1 MSPPAASDRVE
12 IRESTPEDAE
22 ALREVFAVVASER
35 RYLARV
41 EAPPLEQ
48 VRAFVGSLRERGGSQ
63 LVALAGSRIVG
74 WCDISRDERE
84 GFRHSGSLGMGLLPA
99 HRGQG
104 HGRALLEATLAL
116 AQARGVSRVQLE
128 VFESNHVAIR
138 LYERLCFE
146 HEGRK
151 QRARILDGRSENLV
165 LMARL
170 ADAKHRAEPPD
181 SGVRVFFYGSYMNRS
196 VLAEVGLVP
205 RSFEVASLV
214 GFDIRIAPRAN
225 LVRAPGQAVFGVLA
239 TATHVELERLYAH
252 ARNVLGEIYLPE
264 AVLVETRAGVRQPAL
279 CYIAP
284 RMAEAA
290 AEPAYLDHILAPA
303 RELGFPAEYLARLE
317 AFRP

>member
-1 MSPPAASDRVE
+1 MDLPPSGIE

-22 ALREVFAVVASER
+22 GLHAAFAAVAGER
-35 RYLARV
+35 RFLARV

-48 VRAFVGSLRERGGSQ
+48 VRAFAASLRERGGFR

-116 AQARGVSRVQLE
+116 AQARGISRVQLE

-138 LYERLCFE
+138 LYERLRFE

-151 QRARILDGRSENLV
+151 QHARILDGRSENLV

-170 ADAKHRAEPPD
+170 GDAKHRAEPPD
-181 SGVRVFFYGSYMNRS
+181 TGVLVFFYGSYMNRA
-196 VLAEVGLVP
+196 VLAEIGVVP
-205 RSFEVASLV
+205 GSFEVASLA

-225 LVRAPGQAVFGVLA
+225 LVRAPGHAVFGVLA
-239 TATHVELERLYAH
+239 TATHAELERLYAH

-264 AVLVETRAGVRQPAL
+264 AVLVETRAGAQQPAL

-284 RMAEAA
+284 RMAEAP
-290 AEPAYLDHILAPA
+290 AESGYLDRILAPA
-303 RELGFPAEYLARLE
+303 RELGFPAGYLARLE